1 MEKMTNIEKDIL
13 TEILN
18 ICLAKAADSFAKI
31 SKEDVLIQ
39 VPDIKLVK
47 EENALRD
54 LINRQDIDLMIQS
67 EIKGDIYGQTL
78 LLFSNH
84 QVDTLNKVLTAKVD
98 PADKQLRESLL
109 LEISNILTG
118 TLVTHLANILK
129 LNMYGSV
136 PNAPIHK
143 SQIKPSHL
151 VLDMDMSRPI
161 LVTINTLFIKSKN
174 SFDLPM
180 MLIFDVGNLSKVL
193 ESIRKVNTDNQ
204 ILVRK

>member
-1 MEKMTNIEKDIL
+1 MNNIEKDIL

-54 LINRQDIDLMIQS
+54 LIKRQDIDLMIQS

-78 LLFSNH
+78 LLFSNR
-84 QVDTLNKVLTAKVD
+84 QVDMLNNVLTDKID
-98 PADKQLRESLL
+98 PADQKLRESLL

-118 TLVTHLANILK
+118 TLVTYLANILK

-143 SQIKPSHL
+143 SQITPNHL

-180 MLIFDVGNLSKVL
+180 MLIFDVANLNKVL
-193 ESIRKVNTDNQ
+193 ENIRKVNTDNQ
-204 ILVRK
+204 ILMRK